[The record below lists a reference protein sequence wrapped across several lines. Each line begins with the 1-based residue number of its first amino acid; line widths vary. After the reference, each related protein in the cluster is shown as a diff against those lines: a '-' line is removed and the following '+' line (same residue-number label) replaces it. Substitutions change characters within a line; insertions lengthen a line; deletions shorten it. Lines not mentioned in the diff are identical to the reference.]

1 MIDRD
6 ALAAFLRRRREL
18 LQPEDVGL
26 RRGPRRRTEGLRRE
40 EVAALCHMSTDYY
53 SRLERATGPQ
63 PSEQMIA
70 SIAQGL
76 HLSLDERDHVFR
88 LAGHNPPSRGPSSE
102 HINPGLLRILDRLDD
117 TPAEI
122 VTEIGETLR
131 QTQMGIA
138 LTGDASA
145 RQGLDRILG
154 YRWFNDPATRAP
166 YPLEEQSV
174 LSRVYASGLRSLVT
188 LRGNEELD
196 ARSREADWGVTSN
209 LSHPGVSA
217 TNLLAAQPAMGRS
230 RATGARRVIS
240 LLSRVGITG
249 TVDSAALPALMAATD
264 PASRGDQFYGP
275 KRLVGGGPAQRT
287 LWSPLR
293 SMDNARRIWDVS
305 ADLVGAR
312 FAA

>member
-102 HINPGLLRILDRLDD
+102 HINPGLLRILDRLED

-138 LTGDASA
+138 LTGDAA
-145 RQGLDRILG
+145 ERQGLDRILG
-154 YRWFNDPATRAP
+154 YRWFTDPATRAP
-166 YPLEEQSV
+166 YPLQEQAV

-188 LRGNEELD
+188 MRGNDSQAAHLAEL
-196 ARSREADWGVTSN
+196 
-209 LSHPGVSA
+209 
-217 TNLLAAQPAMGRS
+217 
-230 RATGARRVIS
+230 
-240 LLSRVGITG
+240 LLSRSAEFRALWNEHEVG
-249 TVDSAALPALMAATD
+249 VRPPDL
-264 PASRGDQFYGP
+264 
-275 KRLVGGGPAQRT
+275 KRFLHPE
-287 LWSPLR
+287 
-293 SMDNARRIWDVS
+293 
-305 ADLVGAR
+305 VGALELQCQTLLDPDQSHR
-312 FAA
+312 LLVYTAVPGSDSYEKLQLLAVIGAQTLS